1 VVEELLMSK
10 PMFDSTGSL
19 IEDVGEQVLLEDEW
33 VKVKPSEK
41 KVDINKYLKSK
52 EFWRNRQ

>member
-1 VVEELLMSK
+1 MSK
-10 PMFDSTGSL
+10 PIFDSTGSL
-19 IEDVGEQVLLEDEW
+19 IEDVGEKVLLDDEW
-33 VKVKPSEK
+33 VKVKPPEK

>member
-33 VKVKPSEK
+33 VKVKPPEK